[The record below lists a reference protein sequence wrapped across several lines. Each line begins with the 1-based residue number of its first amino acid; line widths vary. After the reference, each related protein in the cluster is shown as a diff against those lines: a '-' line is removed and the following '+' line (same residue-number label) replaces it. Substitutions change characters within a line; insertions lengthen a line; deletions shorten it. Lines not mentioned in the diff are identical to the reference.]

1 MEYLNYDRVKARF
14 LSVTGMPADEFT
26 EGSIFDNAEQ
36 FVLSHLSKPPE
47 ELDRHELKLC
57 EYAAAAVAV
66 YDHCMILRLT
76 DRPVMS
82 ETGKVTAHRE
92 QKDIMQAA
100 AELRRE
106 AFGQLTAAG
115 IAAPLEFAFIEV

>member
-1 MEYLNYDRVKARF
+1 MDYLDYDRVKARF
-14 LSVTGMPADEFT
+14 LSVTGMPAEEFS

-36 FVLSHLSKPPE
+36 FVLSHITKAPG
-47 ELDRHELKLC
+47 ELTAGELRLC

-66 YDHCMILRLT
+66 YDHSVTLWLT
-76 DRPVMS
+76 ERPVMDM
-82 ETGKVTAHRE
+82 TGKVSAQRE
-92 QKDIMQAA
+92 KQDIVRAA

-115 IAAPLEFAFIEV
+115 LAAPLEFAFIGV